1 MNVAITPALLEG
13 TLRVPA
19 SKSMAHRMLICAAL
33 AEGTSVIHGVDNSQD
48 ITATMGALAALGA
61 SFRTEGKTVTV
72 CGIGG
77 KAASAAAEM
86 DCCESGSTLRFLIP
100 VAAALGV
107 ETTFL
112 GRGRLPQRPVT
123 AYLRELPKNGV
134 TFD

>member
-1 MNVAITPALLEG
+1 MNIAITPALLEG

-33 AEGTSVIHGVDNSQD
+33 ADGTSVIHGVDNSQD

-107 ETTFL
+107 ETTS
-112 GRGRLPQRPVT
+112 
-123 AYLRELPKNGV
+123 LRRYV
-134 TFD
+134 